1 MLRHRPN
8 SIVSLGD
15 GTEAYMELNADSA
28 ADLAT
33 TYEGYDIAAG
43 SICLDISTGDFYV
56 LNGSGA
62 WINQSGGSSANKSAA
77 ADKNDLLTKT
87 VLYHDDGIFYE
98 AGETDEPA
106 YKQEVNAD
114 ADVLG
119 DTDSGAK

>member
-15 GTEAYMELNADSA
+15 GTKAYMELNADSA

-56 LNGSGA
+56 LNGSGT
-62 WINQSGGSSANKSAA
+62 WINQTGESSASQSTTAS
-77 ADKNDLLTKT
+77 KNDLLTKAT
-87 VLYHDDGIFYE
+87 VYHDDEVFY
-98 AGETDEPA
+98 ETDEPTDE
-106 YKQEVNAD
+106 QEVNED

-119 DTDSGAK
+119 DTDSEGK

>member
-15 GTEAYMELNADSA
+15 RTKAYMELNADSA
-28 ADLAT
+28 ADLAV
-33 TYEGYDIAAG
+33 TYQGYDIAAG

-62 WINQSGGSSANKSAA
+62 WINQSGNSSANKSAA
-77 ADKNDLLTKT
+77 DKSDLLTKN
-87 VLYHDDGIFYE
+87 VLYHDDDIFYE
-98 AGETDEPA
+98 TDKTDEPA
-106 YKQEVNAD
+106 DKQEVNAD

>member
-56 LNGSGA
+56 LDGSGNWVNQTGESTA
-62 WINQSGGSSANKSAA
+62 ASALSTTAINDRAEKLGFDGAISLNEVT
-77 ADKNDLLTKT
+77 KND
-87 VLYHDDGIFYE
+87 
-98 AGETDEPA
+98 
-106 YKQEVNAD
+106 
-114 ADVLG
+114 DVLG
-119 DTDSGAK
+119 DTDSDTK

>member
-33 TYEGYDIAAG
+33 TYEDYDIAAG

-56 LNGSGA
+56 LDGSGA
-62 WINQSGGSSANKSAA
+62 WINQTGENAVGTASVLSTAA
-77 ADKNDLLTKT
+77 IKKESLT
-87 VLYHDDGIFYE
+87 Y
-98 AGETDEPA
+98 APSEPA
-106 YKQEVNAD
+106 DKQEVNAD

>member
-56 LNGSGA
+56 LGGNGN
-62 WINQSGGSSANKSAA
+62 WVNQTSENTVGTASVLSTAAIKKESLTYAPSESA
-77 ADKNDLLTKT
+77 D
-87 VLYHDDGIFYE
+87 
-98 AGETDEPA
+98 
-106 YKQEVNAD
+106 KQEVNAD

-119 DTDSGAK
+119 DTDSDAK

>member
-62 WINQSGGSSANKSAA
+62 WINQSGDSSANKSAA
-77 ADKNDLLTKT
+77 DKSDLLTKN
-87 VLYHDDGIFYE
+87 VLYHDDDIFYE
-98 AGETDEPA
+98 IDKADKPADE
-106 YKQEVNAD
+106 QEVSKGAD
-114 ADVLG
+114 ILG

>member
-56 LNGSGA
+56 LDGGGNWVNQTGENAVGTASVLSTAAINDRAEKLGFDGA
-62 WINQSGGSSANKSAA
+62 ISLN
-77 ADKNDLLTKT
+77 
-87 VLYHDDGIFYE
+87 
-98 AGETDEPA
+98 
-106 YKQEVNAD
+106 EVTED

-119 DTDSGAK
+119 NADSDTK

>member
-43 SICLDISTGDFYV
+43 SICLDIATGDFYV
-56 LNGSGA
+56 LNGSGT
-62 WINQSGGSSANKSAA
+62 WVNQTGDSSANKSTTAS
-77 ADKNDLLTKT
+77 KSNLLTKAT
-87 VLYHDDGIFYE
+87 VYHDDEVFYE
-98 AGETDEPA
+98 ADKPA
-106 YKQEVNAD
+106 DQQEVNED

-119 DTDSGAK
+119 DTDSEEK

>member
-28 ADLAT
+28 ADLTT

-56 LNGSGA
+56 LNGSGN
-62 WINQSGGSSANKSAA
+62 WVNQTSENTVGTASVLSTAALKKKSLTYAS
-77 ADKNDLLTKT
+77 DKP
-87 VLYHDDGIFYE
+87 DD
-98 AGETDEPA
+98 
-106 YKQEVNAD
+106 KQEVNEG

-119 DTDSGAK
+119 DTDSDAE

>member
-15 GTEAYMELNADSA
+15 RTKAYMELNADSA

-62 WINQSGGSSANKSAA
+62 WVNQTGDSSASQSTTASKS
-77 ADKNDLLTKT
+77 DLLTKAT
-87 VLYHDDGIFYE
+87 VYHDDEVFYE
-98 AGETDEPA
+98 ADKPA
-106 YKQEVNAD
+106 DQQEVTED
-114 ADVLG
+114 ADVLA
-119 DTDSGAK
+119 DTDSEGK

>member
-43 SICLDISTGDFYV
+43 SICLDISTGNFYV
-56 LNGSGA
+56 LNGSGN
-62 WINQSGGSSANKSAA
+62 WVKVGG
-77 ADKNDLLTKT
+77 
-87 VLYHDDGIFYE
+87 
-98 AGETDEPA
+98 
-106 YKQEVNAD
+106 
-114 ADVLG
+114 
-119 DTDSGAK
+119 DS

>member
-33 TYEGYDIAAG
+33 TYEGYNIAAG

-56 LNGSGA
+56 LDGRGNWVNQTGESTAASALSTTAINDRAEKLGFDGA
-62 WINQSGGSSANKSAA
+62 ISLN
-77 ADKNDLLTKT
+77 
-87 VLYHDDGIFYE
+87 
-98 AGETDEPA
+98 
-106 YKQEVNAD
+106 EVTED

-119 DTDSGAK
+119 NADSDTK

>member
-43 SICLDISTGDFYV
+43 SICLDISTGNFYV
-56 LNGSGA
+56 LNG
-62 WINQSGGSSANKSAA
+62 GGNWVK
-77 ADKNDLLTKT
+77 
-87 VLYHDDGIFYE
+87 VG
-98 AGETDEPA
+98 
-106 YKQEVNAD
+106 
-114 ADVLG
+114 G
-119 DTDSGAK
+119 DS

>member
-8 SIVSLGD
+8 SIVPLGD

-56 LNGSGA
+56 LNGSGT
-62 WINQSGGSSANKSAA
+62 WVTQTGDSSASKSTTAS
-77 ADKNDLLTKT
+77 KSDLLTKA
-87 VLYHDDGIFYE
+87 VVYHDDEAFYE
-98 AGETDEPA
+98 ADEPTDQ
-106 YKQEVNAD
+106 QEVNE
-114 ADVLG
+114 G
-119 DTDSGAK
+119 C

>member
-56 LNGSGA
+56 LNGNKT
-62 WINQSGGSSANKSAA
+62 WVNQTGVSSVSQSTTASKS
-77 ADKNDLLTKT
+77 DLLTKAAI
-87 VLYHDDGIFYE
+87 YHDDEVLYE
-98 AGETDEPA
+98 ADEPA
-106 YKQEVNAD
+106 DEQEVNED

-119 DTDSGAK
+119 DTDSEEK

>member
-56 LNGSGA
+56 LDGNGN
-62 WINQSGGSSANKSAA
+62 WVKVGGDSSANKSAA
-77 ADKNDLLTKT
+77 DKSDLLTKN
-87 VLYHDDGIFYE
+87 VLYHDDDIFYE
-98 AGETDEPA
+98 TDKTDEPA
-106 YKQEVNAD
+106 DKQEVNEG

>member
-15 GTEAYMELNADSA
+15 GIEAYMELNADST

-56 LNGSGA
+56 LNGSGN
-62 WINQSGGSSANKSAA
+62 WVNQTGESNASQPTTASKS
-77 ADKNDLLTKT
+77 DLLTKA
-87 VLYHDDGIFYE
+87 VVYHDDE
-98 AGETDEPA
+98 AFDEANEPA
-106 YKQEVNAD
+106 DKQEVIED

-119 DTDSGAK
+119 DTDSEEK

>member
-43 SICLDISTGDFYV
+43 SICLDISTGDFYL
-56 LNGSGA
+56 LNGSGS
-62 WINQSGGSSANKSAA
+62 WVNQTGENAVGTASVLSTAA
-77 ADKNDLLTKT
+77 LKKESLAYTPD
-87 VLYHDDGIFYE
+87 E
-98 AGETDEPA
+98 PTDE
-106 YKQEVNAD
+106 QEVNED

-119 DTDSGAK
+119 DTDSDAK